1 MSFSEIVANASDH
14 SEAKQKNFNLKP
26 ITPEGIFSFACHPGV
41 SCFNRCCHEIDVIL
55 TPVDILKIKTEMKL
69 RSDEFLKKYTT
80 LQKLKGTG
88 IPMVKLLMRDNS
100 NGACIFL
107 DKERGCSIYQF
118 RPLVCRSY
126 PLGVA
131 SLDPRQSEGT
141 SNDQPSE
148 ARFIIR
154 EDICMGH
161 REPKTWTLKEWMK
174 DQGTIGIESDNKTW
188 LEIVAKL
195 KAMKLSENQ
204 KHEISLFI
212 MASYDLDT
220 FWRFVFES
228 SMLKRFKVE
237 KKTVDLISS
246 DQLELLKFGMI
257 WLQFS
262 LFGEGPF
269 AEKMNVKK

>member
-1 MSFSEIVANASDH
+1 MSFSEITANASDH
-14 SEAKQKNFNLKP
+14 SEANQKNFNLKP

-55 TPVDILKIKTEMKL
+55 TPVDILKMKTELNMSSDKFL
-69 RSDEFLKKYTT
+69 RKYTT
-80 LQKLKGTG
+80 MQKLKGTG
-88 IPMVKLLMRDNS
+88 IPLVKLQMRENT

-107 DKERGCSIYQF
+107 DQKKGCSIYHT
-118 RPLVCRSY
+118 RPLVCRTY
-126 PLGVA
+126 PLGLA
-131 SLDPRQSEGT
+131 SLDPRQSETQEGGPPT
-141 SNDQPSE
+141 E

-174 DQGTIGIESDNKTW
+174 DQETIGLEKDNKDW
-188 LEIVAKL
+188 LDIVARL
-195 KAMKLSENQ
+195 KAMKFGENQ
-204 KHEISLFI
+204 QHEISLFI
-212 MASYDLDT
+212 MASYDIDT
-220 FWRFVFES
+220 FSRFVFES

-237 KKTVDLISS
+237 KKTVDLIRSK
-246 DQLELLKFGMI
+246 QPELLKFAII

>member
-1 MSFSEIVANASDH
+1 MSFSEIAANASDH
-14 SEAKQKNFNLKP
+14 SEANQKNFNLKP

-131 SLDPRQSEGT
+131 SLDPRQSEDT

-237 KKTVDLISS
+237 KKTVDLIRSN
-246 DQLELLKFGMI
+246 QLELLKFAMM
-257 WLQFS
+257 WLQFA
-262 LFGEGPF
+262 LFEEGPF
-269 AEKMNVKK
+269 A

>member
-1 MSFSEIVANASDH
+1 MSFSEIEANASDH
-14 SEAKQKNFNLKP
+14 SEANQKNFNLKP

-55 TPVDILKIKTEMKL
+55 TPVDILKIKTEL
-69 RSDEFLKKYTT
+69 NISSDKFLTQYTT
-80 LQKLKGTG
+80 MQKLKGTG
-88 IPMVKLLMRDNS
+88 IPLVKLQMRENT

-107 DKERGCSIYQF
+107 DQKKGCTIYHA

-126 PLGVA
+126 PLGFA
-131 SLDPRQSEGT
+131 SLDPRQSETQEEG
-141 SNDQPSE
+141 QPTE

-174 DQGTIGIESDNKTW
+174 DQGTIVLEKDNKDW
-188 LEIVAKL
+188 LDIVARL
-195 KAMKLSENQ
+195 KAMKFGENQ
-204 KHEISLFI
+204 QHEISLFI
-212 MASYDLDT
+212 MASYDIDT
-220 FWRFVFES
+220 FSRFVFES

-237 KKTVDLISS
+237 KKTVDLIRSN
-246 DQLELLKFGMI
+246 QLELLKFAMI

-269 AEKMNVKK
+269 AKKT

>member
-1 MSFSEIVANASDH
+1 MSFSEIEANASDH
-14 SEAKQKNFNLKP
+14 SEANQKNFNLKP

-55 TPVDILKIKTEMKL
+55 TPADILKIKTEL
-69 RSDEFLKKYTT
+69 NISSDKFLTQYTT
-80 LQKLKGTG
+80 MQKLKGTG
-88 IPMVKLLMRDNS
+88 IPLVKLQMRENT

-107 DKERGCSIYQF
+107 DQKKGCTIYHT
-118 RPLVCRSY
+118 RPLVCRTY
-126 PLGVA
+126 PLGLA
-131 SLDPRQSEGT
+131 SLDPRQSETQEG
-141 SNDQPSE
+141 DQPTE

-174 DQGTIGIESDNKTW
+174 DQETIGLEKDNKDW
-188 LEIVAKL
+188 LDIVARL
-195 KAMKLSENQ
+195 KAMKFGENQ
-204 KHEISLFI
+204 QHEISLFI
-212 MASYDLDT
+212 MASYDIDT
-220 FWRFVFES
+220 FSRFVFES

-237 KKTVDLISS
+237 KKTVDLIRSN
-246 DQLELLKFGMI
+246 QLELLKFAMI

>member
-1 MSFSEIVANASDH
+1 MSFSEIAANASDH
-14 SEAKQKNFNLKP
+14 SEANQKNFNLKP

-55 TPVDILKIKTEMKL
+55 TPVDILKIKTELNMS
-69 RSDEFLKKYTT
+69 SDKFLTQYTT
-80 LQKLKGTG
+80 MQKLKGTG
-88 IPMVKLLMRDNS
+88 IPLVKLLMRDNS

-131 SLDPRQSEGT
+131 SLDPRQSEDT

-237 KKTVDLISS
+237 KKTVDLIRS
-246 DQLELLKFGMI
+246 DQLELLKFAMM
-257 WLQFS
+257 WLQFT

-269 AEKMNVKK
+269 AEKLNVKK

>member
-1 MSFSEIVANASDH
+1 MSSSAQLSNALKH
-14 SEAKQKNFNLKP
+14 TEENQKNFNLKP

-195 KAMKLSENQ
+195 KAMKLSQNQ

-237 KKTVDLISS
+237 KKTIDLIKSN
-246 DQLELLKFGMI
+246 QLELLKFAMM
-257 WLQFS
+257 WLQFA

-269 AEKMNVKK
+269 AEKLNVKK

>member
-1 MSFSEIVANASDH
+1 MSFSEIAANASNH
-14 SEAKQKNFNLKP
+14 SEANQKNFNLKP
-26 ITPEGIFSFACHPGV
+26 ITPEGIFSFDCHPGV

-55 TPVDILKIKTEMKL
+55 TPVDILKIKTELNMS
-69 RSDEFLKKYTT
+69 SDKFLTQYTT
-80 LQKLKGTG
+80 MQKLKGTG
-88 IPMVKLLMRDNS
+88 IPLVKLLMRDNS

-126 PLGVA
+126 PLGLA
-131 SLDPRQSEGT
+131 SLDPRQSETQGEG
-141 SNDQPSE
+141 QPTE

-161 REPKTWTLKEWMK
+161 LEPKTWTLKEWMK

-195 KAMKLSENQ
+195 KAMKLSQNQ

-237 KKTVDLISS
+237 KKTIDLIRS
-246 DQLELLKFGMI
+246 DQLKLLNFAMM
-257 WLQFS
+257 WLQFT

-269 AEKMNVKK
+269 AEKLNVKK

>member
-1 MSFSEIVANASDH
+1 MSFSEIAANASDH
-14 SEAKQKNFNLKP
+14 IEANQKNFNLKP
-26 ITPEGIFSFACHPGV
+26 VTPEGIFSFNCHPGV

-55 TPVDILKIKTEMKL
+55 TPVDILKMKTELNISSEK
-69 RSDEFLKKYTT
+69 FLTEYTT
-80 LQKLKGTG
+80 MQKLKGTG
-88 IPMVKLLMRDNS
+88 IPLVKLKMVENT

-107 DKERGCSIYQF
+107 DQQKGCTIYHA

-126 PLGVA
+126 PLGLA
-131 SLDPRQSEGT
+131 SLDPRQSETLEEGPPT
-141 SNDQPSE
+141 E

-174 DQGTIGIESDNKTW
+174 DQETIGMEKDNKNW
-188 LEIVAKL
+188 LDIVARL
-195 KAMKLSENQ
+195 KAMKFGENQ
-204 KHEISLFI
+204 QHEISIFI
-212 MASYDLDT
+212 MASYDVDT
-220 FWRFVFES
+220 FSRFVFES
-228 SMLKRFKVE
+228 SMLKRFKVK

-246 DQLELLKFGMI
+246 DQLELLKFAMI

-269 AEKMNVKK
+269 AEKLNLKK